1 MIYADHAATTP
12 LCQQAYEAMLPYLYE
27 QYGNP
32 SSLYHA
38 GMQARKAVSRAR
50 EQIAQAIGA
59 LPEQILFTA
68 SGSESDSWV
77 LHNAS
82 ICQNSHIITT
92 EIEHHAILNTCRL
105 LEQSGRV
112 ELSFLKPDSYGRICL
127 ESLEQALRKET
138 KLVSIMTANNEVG
151 TVNDIASLTQCAHQH
166 GVLFHTDAVQAV
178 GHIPISVA
186 DTDVDFLSASAHK
199 FNGPKG
205 VGFLYCKNPQK
216 LFPLIGGGQQ
226 EFGLRGGTENV
237 AGIVG
242 MGAAIN
248 VAMQHI
254 HEYAEKMCKLR
265 KVFIEALQVE
275 LSRWHI
281 IADNVEHLESIVSL
295 VIDGVRGEVLLQR
308 LDLRGICVSTGSA
321 CNSRET
327 IGSHVLKAIG
337 MSERETH
344 SVIRISFGMSNTCDE
359 AIILAKEI
367 AKAVAS
373 LRNTK

>member
-12 LCQQAYEAMLPYLYE
+12 LCQQAYEAMLPYFCE

-38 GMQARKAVSRAR
+38 GMKARKAVSKAR

-77 LHNAS
+77 LHNAA

-92 EIEHHAILNTCRL
+92 EIEHHAVLNTCRL
-105 LEQSGRV
+105 LEQTGRV
-112 ELSFLKPDSYGRICL
+112 KLSLLKPDSYGRISQDKL
-127 ESLEQALRKET
+127 ELALREET
-138 KLVSIMTANNEVG
+138 KLVSIMTANNEIG
-151 TVNDIASLTQCAHQH
+151 TVNDIASLTRCAHRH

-178 GHIPISVA
+178 GHIPISVV
-186 DTDVDFLSASAHK
+186 DTGVDFLSASAHK

-205 VGFLYCKNPQK
+205 VGFLYCKNPREF
-216 LFPLIGGGQQ
+216 LPIIGGGQQ

-242 MGAAIN
+242 MGAAIE
-248 VAMQHI
+248 VALQHI
-254 HEYAEKMCKLR
+254 HEYSEKMCALR
-265 KVFIEALQVE
+265 KVFVDALQVE
-275 LSRWHI
+275 LDGWHI

-295 VIDGVRGEVLLQR
+295 AIDGVRGEVLLQR

-337 MSERETH
+337 MSEGETH
-344 SVIRISFGMSNTCDE
+344 STIRISFGMSNTRNE

-367 AKAVAS
+367 AKAVAT
-373 LRNTK
+373 LRKT